1 MATFEYKGINSKGKD
16 VAGVVEA
23 DGPADL
29 KARLAKD
36 QVFLTGYKEI
46 VQGGGQGR
54 VAGTSQKG
62 GVLSKEIHFGD
73 FFDRIKLMDIAIMD
87 RQMAVL
93 LRAGVSMGE
102 ALQALVDQQERPA
115 LKKVLTTVRTRVN
128 EGASLADA
136 MEEHPKVF
144 PPLHINMVRVGE
156 ASGTL
161 DLVFERLADFT
172 ESQVQLRSK
181 VIAAMIYPALM
192 LTVAVIIVSGM
203 MLLFIPKI
211 TAMFE
216 EAGVDLPAITRALI
230 FVTNIFSSTW
240 YIAFPL
246 LIVFYLWFRKW
257 TATEVGR
264 LKYDS
269 FKLKMPIFGRIVQL
283 VAVSRFARTLA
294 TLLTSGVQILT
305 ALDIVKAIVNNAVLA
320 EALEKTKDAVREGDS
335 IAGPLKQS
343 GLFPAMVVHMIA
355 IGERTGELEQMLG
368 SVAQAYESEVENK
381 ISTLTSVLE
390 PVMIVGM
397 GIIVGFM
404 VFALLMPMLKMG
416 EAITM

>member
-1 MATFEYKGINSKGKD
+1 MSMFEYKGLNAKGKD
-16 VAGVVEA
+16 VSGVMDA
-23 DGPADL
+23 DGPMDL
-29 KARLAKD
+29 KARLSK
-36 QVFLTGYKEI
+36 QQIFLTGYKESA
-46 VQGGGQGR
+46 QGGKGR
-54 VAGTSQKG
+54 AVGTSKEG
-62 GVLSKEIHFGD
+62 GMLAKEVKLGN

-102 ALQALVDQQERPA
+102 ALQALVDQQEKVS
-115 LKKVLTTVRTRVN
+115 LKKVLTTIRTRVN
-128 EGASLADA
+128 EGKSLADS
-136 MEEHPKVF
+136 MEEHPKAF

-192 LTVAVIIVSGM
+192 LTVAVLIISGM
-203 MLLFIPKI
+203 MLLFVPKI
-211 TAMFE
+211 TAMFK
-216 EAGVDLPAITRALI
+216 EAGVALPVLTRALI
-230 FVTNIFSSTW
+230 FITDIFTNTW

-246 LIVFYLWFRKW
+246 MIIGYIFFMRWA
-257 TATEVGR
+257 ATEQGK
-264 LKYDS
+264 LKYDAM
-269 FKLKMPIFGRIVQL
+269 KLKMPVFGRIVRL

-294 TLLTSGVQILT
+294 TLLQSGVQILP

-320 EALEKTKDAVREGDS
+320 EALEKTKDAVREGNS
-335 IAGPLKQS
+335 IAGPLEQS
-343 GLFPAMVVHMIA
+343 GHFPAMVVHMIA
-355 IGERTGELEQMLG
+355 IGERTGELEGMLG
-368 SVAQAYESEVENK
+368 SVAQAYETEVETK

-397 GIIVGFM
+397 GIIVGLM

-416 EAITM
+416 EAVTM